1 MNKTHPVHPIFRAL
15 TLTLLFALTL
25 SVVPVLAADGPGVVN
40 INEAG
45 ESQLSLLPRVG
56 PALAARIAAFREE
69 NGKFEA
75 AEDLMLVRGIGE
87 KSFQLLEAYVTVEGK
102 TTLTQK
108 VKVSDAQARLEEKD
122 SSS

>member
-1 MNKTHPVHPIFRAL
+1 MNKTQPLHPIFRAL

-25 SVVPVLAADGPGVVN
+25 SVVPVLAADDPGVVN

-56 PALAARIAAFREE
+56 PSLAARIVTFREE

-102 TTLTQK
+102 TTLTKK

-122 SSS
+122 ASS